1 MTKLKA
7 FKKSLLEIVAYRK
20 KYSFPDK
27 VITKK
32 MGALEKLAKL
42 LKPGRSKIYLSD
54 IKENYARAYLS
65 TPGHEY
71 TKSYMKR
78 LGFTALLDLN
88 NRLQLVVILA
98 MQFIKN
104 LKCLQKSIEIYQP
117 VMPGLLDVHI
127 KWD

>member
-42 LKPGRSKIYLSD
+42 LLPGRSKIYLSD
-54 IKENYARAYLS
+54 IKKNYARAYLS

-71 TKSYMKR
+71 TKSHM
-78 LGFTALLDLN
+78 
-88 NRLQLVVILA
+88 
-98 MQFIKN
+98 
-104 LKCLQKSIEIYQP
+104 SINTRPICFFLP
-117 VMPGLLDVHI
+117 WPRSICRVA
-127 KWD
+127 

>member
-1 MTKLKA
+1 
-7 FKKSLLEIVAYRK
+7 
-20 KYSFPDK
+20 
-27 VITKK
+27 
-32 MGALEKLAKL
+32 
-42 LKPGRSKIYLSD
+42 
-54 IKENYARAYLS
+54 
-65 TPGHEY
+65 
-71 TKSYMKR
+71 MKR

>member
-42 LKPGRSKIYLSD
+42 LKPGGSKIYLSD
-54 IKENYARAYLS
+54 IKKNYARAYLS